1 MATYEYCKNQVERH
15 ENILLEMLRERDLMV
30 SGSEGISQLEEK
42 IEKRKVALQG
52 KWDRL
57 KEAEVRV
64 SLEVI
69 RMVDDQLL
77 LESGVG
83 EEFVGKV
90 AETSSSV
97 SRNTFLVIYDRLK
110 GSNEHE
116 VGYLQGMVKLEK
128 KLNYELGGSSISE
141 YYEILSGFSTGSVA
155 VVLKVVKG
163 LGL

>member
-1 MATYEYCKNQVERH
+1 MNTYTYYKYQVERH

-30 SGSEGISQLEEK
+30 SGSEGIFQLEEK

-57 KEAEVRV
+57 KKSEENV
-64 SLEVI
+64 SLVVI
-69 RMVDDQLL
+69 RMVDSLL
-77 LESGVG
+77 QLESEVG

-90 AETSSSV
+90 AEASSSEF
-97 SRNTFLVIYDRLK
+97 RRTFLGIYDRLE
-110 GSNEHE
+110 GWNDQE
-116 VGYLQGMVKLEK
+116 VEYLKGMVKLEE

-141 YYEILSGFSTGSVA
+141 YYEKLSRFSTGSVA